1 MGLPRLYSPST
12 EYPEPGALRKR
23 TYMAST
29 YPSWHWSRMAC
40 SAASDVS
47 ATGCALSSSVMS
59 RNEAD
64 MKPTEPSYS
73 MQYQGALER
82 SVTVTYAPLGRQST
96 MRNSVPGPSRIL
108 TSLPVTTAVSAQAE
122 ACESTANKNAN
133 RSVLKNFLSMPNRS
147 FICITLSKTSSQSA
161 GTGLPAPRLKLRY
174 LEASAL
180 SSQTAATSI
189 AL

>member
-1 MGLPRLYSPST
+1 
-12 EYPEPGALRKR
+12 
-23 TYMAST
+23 
-29 YPSWHWSRMAC
+29 MAC
-40 SAASDVS
+40 SAASEVS
-47 ATGCALSSSVMS
+47 TTGCALSSSVMS

-82 SVTVTYAPLGRQST
+82 SVTVTSAPLGKQST

-122 ACESTANKNAN
+122 ACVSTANKNAN

-147 FICITLSKTSSQSA
+147 FICITLVKTSCQSA
-161 GTGLPAPRLKLRY
+161 GTGLPAPRLSFIIWRQ
-174 LEASAL
+174 AL
-180 SSQTAATSI
+180 CQARRRRRRSRCKGCPFPSSSRSGRGT
-189 AL
+189 